1 MEVLFTRKTRFQD
14 EAKVSFNHTSNSSPC
29 KYKLLR
35 LVRSEDSHMETKRGA
50 KNWVH
55 SVLTHNQLPLCVFLE
70 VPPDFANG
78 PVVTVRCLSKT

>member
-1 MEVLFTRKTRFQD
+1 MEVLHRKYSLSRRSKSQLD
-14 EAKVSFNHTSNSSPC
+14 YTSISSPC

-35 LVRSEDSHMETKRGA
+35 LIRSEDSHMETKRGA

-55 SVLTHNQLPLCVFLE
+55 CVLTHNKLPLCVFLE
-70 VPPDFANG
+70 VPPDVANG